1 VVLGLS
7 VQQIKNFLK
16 LLRPNLER
24 RGNERPEMISH
35 GEQSRRP
42 KQANPNQ
49 TKEQTMK
56 LKTQIAVMVLALAAS
71 TSLVWSADR
80 QAPRAVT
87 PTLVGVW
94 QVIRMGVNC
103 DDPNQTRPP
112 FPALM
117 TFYRDGTLTAYAN
130 PPGTGPLDTPEAG
143 LWQHEPGSQNYSFHD
158 ISYVYDENGAF
169 AGSGVVTAN
178 VHLTSANSFEYSA
191 TIQFFDADGN
201 LVFSGCGRAT
211 GTRFE

>member
-1 VVLGLS
+1 MKVKMQILAIVLS
-7 VQQIKNFLK
+7 
-16 LLRPNLER
+16 
-24 RGNERPEMISH
+24 
-35 GEQSRRP
+35 
-42 KQANPNQ
+42 
-49 TKEQTMK
+49 
-56 LKTQIAVMVLALAAS
+56 LAAS
-71 TSLVWSADR
+71 TSLVLSADGP
-80 QAPRAVT
+80 PRETTPPIGVDADSAVNRHQH
-87 PTLVGVW
+87 PTIVGVW
-94 QVIRMGVNC
+94 QETICGANC
-103 DDPNQTRPP
+103 ESGECLESPVPSLR
-112 FPALM
+112 
-117 TFYRDGTLTAYAN
+117 TFYRDGTTTAYAN

-143 LWQHEPGSQNYSFHD
+143 VWQREPGSQNYSFHD

>member
-1 VVLGLS
+1 VGS
-7 VQQIKNFLK
+7 Q
-16 LLRPNLER
+16 
-24 RGNERPEMISH
+24 G
-35 GEQSRRP
+35 RP
-42 KQANPNQ
+42 KPKKII
-49 TKEQTMK
+49 TKQERENMK
-56 LKTQIAVMVLALAAS
+56 TRTLKQKCSSALMLIAALTVAFS
-71 TSLVWSADR
+71 SVSAQEPESNGATAHGR
-80 QAPRAVT
+80 RTIQ
-87 PTLVGVW
+87 GVW
-94 QVIRMGVNC
+94 QVTRMGVNC

-143 LWQHEPGSQNYSFHD
+143 LWQREPGSQNYSFHD

>member
-1 VVLGLS
+1 
-7 VQQIKNFLK
+7 
-16 LLRPNLER
+16 
-24 RGNERPEMISH
+24 
-35 GEQSRRP
+35 
-42 KQANPNQ
+42 
-49 TKEQTMK
+49 MK
-56 LKTQIAVMVLALAAS
+56 LKTQIAVIALALGVS
-71 TSLVWSADR
+71 TSLVSSQDR
-80 QAPRAVT
+80 QSPQL
-87 PTLVGVW
+87 PTVHPTIEGVW
-94 QVIRMGVNC
+94 QVTRMGVNC
-103 DDPNQTRPP
+103 NDPNQHGPP

-143 LWQHEPGSQNYSFHD
+143 LWQREPGSQNYSFHD

-169 AGSGVVTAN
+169 AGSGVVTAS

-201 LVFSGCGRAT
+201 LLFSGCGRAT